1 MKKLKKVF
9 MSFGAFIIGTV
20 SKVSAV
26 ATKYGI
32 FAPEMVEDKYGVYDP
47 NIIDIP
53 AKYGVFEPVEPKYGI
68 LEPTISEKLARIG
81 KFAIPVILFF
91 IGLFVILNKKI
102 TKKTKA
108 IVVSILVILAIF
120 GYVLMNYIA
129 TNF

>member
-32 FAPEMVEDKYGVYDP
+32 FEPEMVE
-47 NIIDIP
+47 N
-53 AKYGVFEPVEPKYGI
+53 KYGVFEPIQIKYGTM
-68 LEPTISEKLARIG
+68 EPTHAEKIAKVG

-91 IGLFVILNKKI
+91 IGLFVFFNKKI
-102 TKKTKA
+102 AKKTKA